1 MPHPTLATLGS
12 QVNKRRGNK
21 TLRDA
26 AKEIGIGAATLMRV
40 EAGRVPDLDTFG
52 KICKWLK
59 VDPGGYLGF
68 PATTAA
74 TPPANAGV
82 MAISAHLRADATP
95 NPNTAHALARMI
107 MLAAAR
113 QKSSVTN
120 GET

>member
-1 MPHPTLATLGS
+1 MPNPTLATLGS
-12 QVNKRRGNK
+12 QVKKHRGNK

-68 PATTAA
+68 PTGSSATT
-74 TPPANAGV
+74 ANAGV
-82 MAISAHLRADATP
+82 MTMSAHFRADVTP
-95 NPNTAHALARMI
+95 NSKTAQALATMI
-107 MLAAAR
+107 MLAVAR
-113 QKSSVTN
+113 QKSSITN
-120 GET
+120 GEA